1 MQKYTL
7 TFLSLILP
15 ICIYYLD
22 INLLDGMWGDEL
34 ITGGYRSYWNTG
46 FPHTYVLCLLFII
59 WFLVTLVALIKWV
72 DWLNKLK

>member
-22 INLLDGMWGDEL
+22 INLLNGMWGDEL
-34 ITGGYRSYWNTG
+34 IAGQYYDVG
-46 FPHTYVLCLLFII
+46 FPHIYVLCILFTG
-59 WFLVTLVALIKWV
+59 WLILISVVVVKWTK
-72 DWLNKLK
+72 WLDKQR

>member
-22 INLLDGMWGDEL
+22 INLLNGMWGDEL
-34 ITGGYRSYWNTG
+34 IAGGQYYHVG
-46 FPHTYVLCLLFII
+46 FPHIYMSYAYYLL
-59 WFLVTLVALIKWV
+59 VG
-72 DWLNKLK
+72 

>member
-22 INLLDGMWGDEL
+22 INLLNGMWGDEL
-34 ITGGYRSYWNTG
+34 IAGGQYSHVG
-46 FPHTYVLCLLFII
+46 FPHAYVLCILFVGWLI
-59 WFLVTLVALIKWV
+59 LTLVVLVKWLE
-72 DWLNKLK
+72 WLNKQK